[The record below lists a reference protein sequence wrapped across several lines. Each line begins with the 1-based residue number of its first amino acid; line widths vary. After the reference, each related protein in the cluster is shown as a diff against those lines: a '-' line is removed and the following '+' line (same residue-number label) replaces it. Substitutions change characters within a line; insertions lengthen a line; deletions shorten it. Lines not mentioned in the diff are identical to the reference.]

1 MILKS
6 DGRILRTEPA
16 TNNVYD
22 YRVNKGVENLPAL
35 QQAMSGIVDNYQ
47 NVQQDILET
56 FVDCGQPQGLA
67 APAMQANGKRILRA
81 EAPPSTTTRSYAR
94 AGSGPPIYTHP
105 PWKCPVARRVS
116 LFACIPRRTRSSHG
130 GLLKAFAGDRKLPGE
145 KRTEVDQLYQNVKD
159 DLDQLLKAARLKIA
173 NAATTLLAEKQN
185 RDPIDERSGR
195 DYLREEP

>member
-1 MILKS
+1 MCLRKENASVGRHTRTCAVPGFLILKS

-116 LFACIPRRTRSSHG
+116 IRLHPSEDPRSSHG
-130 GLLKAFAGDRKLPGE
+130 RI
-145 KRTEVDQLYQNVKD
+145 TEGVS
-159 DLDQLLKAARLKIA
+159 R
-173 NAATTLLAEKQN
+173 
-185 RDPIDERSGR
+185 RSQTSR
-195 DYLREEP
+195 REAY